1 MEFFRALYG
10 SHTRS
15 DFLRYCAETRR
26 RTFREPAWLLC
37 WAILAALIIY
47 NGITRA

>member
-1 MEFFRALYG
+1 MDYFKALHSSRSEFV
-10 SHTRS
+10 
-15 DFLRYCAETRR
+15 RYCAETTRR
-26 RTFREPAWLLC
+26 NLREPAWLVC